1 MNREIKFRGKSKQG
15 KWVYGS
21 LIIAKHNGNP
31 ISFIYTPQYDITE
44 LHECSTDGD
53 VKVLLESQVV
63 PVLTDTVGQ
72 DTGLKDKN
80 GKEIYEGDVVGWRYL
95 NLWQRNE
102 VEWVRGG
109 FVSIMTAF
117 KDDLNE
123 MQSLSLISRLDCE
136 VIGNIYEHPELLKET
151 SQ

>member
-1 MNREIKFRGKSKQG
+1 MNRDIKFRVWDKTEKIF
-15 KWVYGS
+15 VEYGFNMLLRIGEALENERFDFS
-21 LIIAKHNGNP
+21 
-31 ISFIYTPQYDITE
+31 QY
-44 LHECSTDGD
+44 
-53 VKVLLESQVV
+53 
-63 PVLTDTVGQ
+63 
-72 DTGLKDKN
+72 TGLKDKN
-80 GKEIYEGDVVGWRYL
+80 GTEIYEGDIVEWRYL
-95 NLWQRNE
+95 NILQRNE
-102 VEWVRGG
+102 VNWVHGG

>member
-1 MNREIKFRGKSKQG
+1 MNREIKFRVWDKTEKIF
-15 KWVYGS
+15 VEYGFNMLLRIGEALENERFDFS
-21 LIIAKHNGNP
+21 
-31 ISFIYTPQYDITE
+31 QY
-44 LHECSTDGD
+44 
-53 VKVLLESQVV
+53 
-63 PVLTDTVGQ
+63 
-72 DTGLKDKN
+72 TGLKDKN
-80 GKEIYEGDVVGWRYL
+80 GTEIYEGDIVEWRYL
-95 NLWQRNE
+95 NILQRNE
-102 VEWVRGG
+102 VNWVHGG